1 MNYRIVNPDNKY
13 DVTYTCDARKVL
25 NYIYDKTWEGKNAP
39 NFDHGVSPEEIAE
52 NTHLSLD
59 IVKEIIDVLVE
70 DILVEEAESK
80 DGTYVYI
87 C

>member
-1 MNYRIVNPDNKY
+1 MSYRIVNPDNKY
-13 DVTYTCDARKVL
+13 DVTYTPEAKKVL
-25 NYIYDKTWEGKNAP
+25 DYIYDKTWEGDDAP

-52 NTHLSLD
+52 HTELSLEV
-59 IVKEIIDVLVE
+59 VKEIITVLVE
-70 DILVEEAESK
+70 DILVEESESK